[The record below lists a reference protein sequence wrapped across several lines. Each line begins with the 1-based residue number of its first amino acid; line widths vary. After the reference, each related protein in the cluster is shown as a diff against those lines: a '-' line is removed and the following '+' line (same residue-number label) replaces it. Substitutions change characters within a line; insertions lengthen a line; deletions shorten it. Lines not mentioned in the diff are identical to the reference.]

1 MSLGGVCVMY
11 SEVSAARKF
20 MCLVGWCGG
29 NVFVRLAAG
38 SRWFDF
44 LVNCLLMFFL
54 AAHGVAAAWLWWLFC
69 GCVLCENSIVCRCT
83 N

>member
-1 MSLGGVCVMY
+1 MCNVFGGQRGQAVV
-11 SEVSAARKF
+11 VWLAD
-20 MCLVGWCGG
+20 VGG

-44 LVNCLLMFFL
+44 LVNCLLMFSL